1 MTFSDIAIAVTAL
14 LAMAG
19 IGGVFG
25 GSMVAW
31 IVAAA
36 LFGGMGVVMIQ
47 TKMRAAVAV
56 PVLVAGFV
64 GAVVGSTVVG
74 LMCRPGTCVAVAN
87 TAAVFTGIGGI
98 VGVGLVVA
106 LTVRSFDEYK
116 EAIAAGRQP
125 PQPGCETDEL
135 S

>member
-36 LFGGMGVVMIQ
+36 LFGGMGLVMIQ

-64 GAVVGSTVVG
+64 GAVVRLRWSQRCPHARRV
-74 LMCRPGTCVAVAN
+74 
-87 TAAVFTGIGGI
+87 
-98 VGVGLVVA
+98 
-106 LTVRSFDEYK
+106 
-116 EAIAAGRQP
+116 
-125 PQPGCETDEL
+125 
-135 S
+135 